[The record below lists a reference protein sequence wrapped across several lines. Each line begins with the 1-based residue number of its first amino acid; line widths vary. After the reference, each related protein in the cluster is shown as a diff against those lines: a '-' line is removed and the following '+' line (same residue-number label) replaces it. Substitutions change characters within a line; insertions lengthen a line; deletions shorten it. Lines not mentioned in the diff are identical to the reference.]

1 MDKLS
6 GSEAVYGFAGW
17 LTTRETVTEIG
28 SSKECG
34 GIVRL
39 IAEFC
44 KANNLKE
51 PRSNYNEDLVFP
63 VE

>member
-6 GSEAVYGFAGW
+6 GSESVYGFAGW
-17 LTTRETVTEIG
+17 LTTRKTITEMG

-34 GIVRL
+34 VIARL
-39 IAEFC
+39 VDEFC

-51 PRSNYNEDLVFP
+51 PRSNYHEDLTFP
-63 VE
+63 TE